1 MGEVGQTVDDSY
13 FCLDWVV
20 PKGMSQVWRRL
31 EVGNHKRRT
40 LNTRLSSGTSEHTSS
55 SSRNAPGRMLRSD
68 LFCYWYKLKMK
79 LTYREKNLQDYLF
92 GGFRSTPLTI
102 LANRYGPR
110 VSSRPSQG
118 GLHPRLKIANITPY
132 PVPP

>member
-92 GGFRSTPLTI
+92 GGFRSTLKSKKCENERCGSGFGLVAGYTT
-102 LANRYGPR
+102 LSVR
-110 VSSRPSQG
+110 VR
-118 GLHPRLKIANITPY
+118 ANINSVPY
-132 PVPP
+132 K